1 MRIEKKK
8 HVSQMTNYEISKI
21 QKKVGRLSV
30 SMLIG
35 SMSEYARNRA
45 FEKGIDINE
54 ERLSRWLESDIIEYK
69 TVYYKFLNKLEER
82 VVIRSNYD
90 NAYDVVIV
98 LNVNCHKIVTMWK
111 NKRVD
116 THKTLDLTKYD
127 KKLKIS

>member
-90 NAYDVVIV
+90 KDRKSTR
-98 LNVNCHKIVTMWK
+98 LNSSHVSISYAVFCLKKKI
-111 NKRVD
+111 
-116 THKTLDLTKYD
+116 
-127 KKLKIS
+127 